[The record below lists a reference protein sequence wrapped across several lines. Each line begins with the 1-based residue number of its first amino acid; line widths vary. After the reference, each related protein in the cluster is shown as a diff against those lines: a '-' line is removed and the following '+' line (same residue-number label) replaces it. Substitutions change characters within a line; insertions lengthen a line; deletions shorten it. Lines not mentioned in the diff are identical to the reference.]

1 MLDKQL
7 TEIELYDALNSLKN
21 DKSPGPNGLT
31 KEFFVFF
38 WDELKK
44 DYMECVKE
52 IRQEIEL
59 SGMQKR

>member
-31 KEFFVFF
+31 KEFFGFF
-38 WDELKK
+38 L
-44 DYMECVKE
+44 
-52 IRQEIEL
+52 
-59 SGMQKR
+59 G